1 LRKIRKKKIGIVLFV
16 IVGVIAIA
24 YNFILP
30 EDRVLSLKDPSI
42 VTKLEEREL
51 IKSISFAGKV
61 ESMTKNIV
69 KTDIKNA
76 RVTKVYIKEGDY
88 VKKGDT
94 IADLDVQ
101 LIEEQ
106 IHEINENDPISE
118 NTRKNMKR
126 NAEDNLQAI
135 KDNKNTQLAMLAKQ
149 KQNVEEK

>member
-1 LRKIRKKKIGIVLFV
+1 
-16 IVGVIAIA
+16 
-24 YNFILP
+24 
-30 EDRVLSLKDPSI
+30 
-42 VTKLEEREL
+42 
-51 IKSISFAGKV
+51 
-61 ESMTKNIV
+61 MTKNIV

-118 NTRKNMKR
+118 NTRKNIKR

-135 KDNKNTQLAMLAKQ
+135 KDKKNTQLAMLAKQ

>member
-1 LRKIRKKKIGIVLFV
+1 MRKIRKKKIGIVLFV